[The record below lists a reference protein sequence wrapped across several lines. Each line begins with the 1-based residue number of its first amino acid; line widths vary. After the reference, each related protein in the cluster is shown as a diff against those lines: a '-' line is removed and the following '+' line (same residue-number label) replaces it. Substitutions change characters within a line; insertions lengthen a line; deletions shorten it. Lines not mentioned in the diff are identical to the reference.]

1 MPRPSRNLTRISVY
15 LPADAL
21 NGLDAKAA
29 QIAGTRSDVIR
40 LAVESYLRQQHPN
53 RVSQI
58 NALLGVDLWDVR
70 SFRADVRIDFDEF
83 GGVYGCELLNAEKP
97 APTHRSG

>member
-40 LAVESYLRQQHPN
+40 LAVESYLDESAVQQRILALHERVAGRPPLPDWCAEDNQAWPCDTAVALANDKEARPHP
-53 RVSQI
+53 R
-58 NALLGVDLWDVR
+58 
-70 SFRADVRIDFDEF
+70 
-83 GGVYGCELLNAEKP
+83 
-97 APTHRSG
+97 